1 MEDLVHIQD
10 YDLLLDLETWEV
22 KLSDGSKYKF
32 KERFH
37 GQNVEK
43 AINSFR
49 KEYKKSSLLYGL
61 CKALKPYD
69 SKLDKYKTESLKRLD
84 EIKRSQMINKTR
96 IQTRDKFE
104 RRKGYM
110 TFRLNNVD
118 KSQLMNDDIL
128 VITCTVGANHYDDT
142 IALQGFMKQLKQ
154 LIKMQRD
161 HKLTEQIVIKCIQ
174 KIIDLS
180 DLLINC
186 TCDDYKYRLHY
197 SASKFG
203 YQYGDKETRPPNITN
218 PKLEGCLCKHLSA
231 VMVNK
236 RWLTQV
242 AADLNDFLNADPE
255 VTRAALKMNEDE
267 IVFPS
272 ELARELGRKGAE
284 ARRTGDTRR
293 ARRDAEIDKQ
303 IADQKDNE
311 ENSEE
316 SESEPEILNKYRRNN
331 SEEEP
336 QENEEI

>member
-1 MEDLVHIQD
+1 MI
-10 YDLLLDLETWEV
+10 
-22 KLSDGSKYKF
+22 KKF
-32 KERFH
+32 
-37 GQNVEK
+37 
-43 AINSFR
+43 
-49 KEYKKSSLLYGL
+49 
-61 CKALKPYD
+61 C
-69 SKLDKYKTESLKRLD
+69 LDKYNHKIKNIKT
-84 EIKRSQMINKTR
+84 IKLEYPEKVYDITVKDYNNFYINA
-96 IQTRDKFE
+96 
-104 RRKGYM
+104 G
-110 TFRLNNVD
+110 V
-118 KSQLMNDDIL
+118 IL
-128 VITCTVGANHYDDT
+128 H
-142 IALQGFMKQLKQ
+142 
-154 LIKMQRD
+154 
-161 HKLTEQIVIKCIQ
+161 
-174 KIIDLS
+174 
-180 DLLINC
+180 NC
-186 TCDDYKYRLHY
+186 YRLRY

-242 AADLNDFLNADPE
+242 AADLNDFLNADQE
-255 VTRAALKMNEDE
+255 ATRAALKMNEDE

-331 SEEEP
+331 NEEEP
-336 QENEEI
+336 QENEEV